1 MNKLTKLDSFVR
13 EVFRMHSIVVQVINR
28 ECMKDTRIGAYDI
41 VKGNNDLLIVTERLL
56 VPTLFDRMNQ

>member
-13 EVFRMHSIVVQVINR
+13 EVFCMHSIVVQVINR

-41 VKGNNDLLIVTERLL
+41 EKGNNDLLIVTKPLL
-56 VPTLFDRMNQ
+56 VPT